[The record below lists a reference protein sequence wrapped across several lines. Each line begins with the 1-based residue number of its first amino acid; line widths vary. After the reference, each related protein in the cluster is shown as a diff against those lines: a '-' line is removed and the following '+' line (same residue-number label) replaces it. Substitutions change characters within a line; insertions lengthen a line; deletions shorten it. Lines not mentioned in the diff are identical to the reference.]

1 MKKARKKISLSMSKL
16 EQEYIEE
23 LKTRTGMND
32 SEILKLAISKL
43 RDELCKTQPQPLQFI
58 PYPVPVPPI
67 IINPPVYGP
76 YVAPQI
82 QPWIQPW
89 PGITWCSATTGSI
102 AIGEESVMGIKDL
115 TVTNCSVPTINGISY
130 NNTSS

>member
-1 MKKARKKISLSMSKL
+1 MKKARKKISLNLSKL

-43 RDELCKTQPQPLQFI
+43 RDELCKTQPQPQPQPLQFI
-58 PYPVPVPPI
+58 PYPVPVPL
-67 IINPPVYGP
+67 NP

>member
-1 MKKARKKISLSMSKL
+1 MKKARKKISLNLSKL

-58 PYPVPVPPI
+58 PYPVPVPL
-67 IINPPVYGP
+67 NP
-76 YVAPQI
+76 YVAPQ
-82 QPWIQPW
+82 IQPW